1 MAIHFMA
8 PMMMGIGLS
17 QMFGGGWGGQMGGCC
32 NNMTG
37 GRKGALIGGLVG
49 MLLGGAM
56 SCGNPMGML
65 LGGGLGALLG
75 NQIGNHHGG
84 QNCGHQH
91 PHHGGAHCYPPTH
104 GGNWGGHH
112 CGSYGNQSPYYPH
125 NHGQPHW
132 CPPYQGGGHQYP
144 GHNHHWGHNCPP
156 QRRCCHNPG
165 GELCQEKK
173 GKPISYTTS
182 GGYKV
187 KVNKHNIEITDPSG
201 KNTVKHWG
209 DPHENLNGKHIK
221 DWEGKQRSIIL
232 GDGTKLTMSAT
243 GPHGV
248 TTNTS
253 IYDGNQSISID
264 NNKNEITQHS
274 FNPHVARRLEAGQY
288 DGETAVFR
296 TGWNGEARYYNIY
309 KQDENFGI
317 TRLFQRLA
325 STSGGKVND
334 LYDDPRLSRT

>member
-32 NNMTG
+32 NNMMG

-49 MLLGGAM
+49 MLLGGAL
-56 SCGNPMGML
+56 SGGNPFGML
-65 LGGGLGALLG
+65 AGGGLGALLG
-75 NQIGNHHGG
+75 NQIGSHHGG
-84 QNCGHQH
+84 NNCCPQH
-91 PHHGGAHCYPPTH
+91 SHHGGAHCYPPTN
-104 GGNWGGHH
+104 GGHWGGPQ
-112 CGSYGNQSPYYPH
+112 CGSYGPPPYAQRPCCQ
-125 NHGQPHW
+125 GPPHW
-132 CPPYQGGGHQYP
+132 QHPGQHYP
-144 GHNHHWGHNCPP
+144 GHGHHWGQNCCPP
-156 QRRCCHNPG
+156 RHQCCHNPG

-187 KVNKHNIEITDPSG
+187 TVNKHEIQITDPSG

-221 DWEGKQRSIIL
+221 DWDGKQRSIIL

-274 FNPHVARRLEAGQY
+274 FDPRVAARLERGQY

-296 TGWNGEARYYNIY
+296 TNWNGEARYFNIY
-309 KQDENFGI
+309 NQDENFGM
-317 TRLFQRLA
+317 TRLYQRLA

-334 LYDDPRLSRT
+334 LFDDPRLSKT